1 MAKISANL
9 NVDDLI
15 DAMAEG
21 NVDAL
26 NFIMKMMQ
34 TNTEAV
40 PNILFLDKMEI
51 YGSKICVFWTDCC
64 GRDQAKVNET
74 VAYLKKEGVS
84 KEKIH
89 ENLNQ
94 AYAKPFI

>member
-1 MAKISANL
+1 MAKIRANL

-21 NVDAL
+21 NSDAL
-26 NFIMKMMQ
+26 NFIMEMMR
-34 TNTEAV
+34 TNAKAV
-40 PNILFLDKMEI
+40 TNILFLDNMEI

-64 GRDQAKVNET
+64 GRDQSKVNET
-74 VAYLKKEGVS
+74 IAFLKKEGIS

-89 ENLNQ
+89 ENLSQ
-94 AYAKPFI
+94 CYAKPFI

>member
-1 MAKISANL
+1 MAKINNNL
-9 NVDDLI
+9 TVDDLI
-15 DAMAEG
+15 DAMADG
-21 NVDAL
+21 NADAL
-26 NFIMKMMQ
+26 MFIKEMMQ
-34 TNTEAV
+34 TNAKAV

-51 YGSKICVFWTDCC
+51 YGSKLCVFWTDCC
-64 GRDQAKVNET
+64 GRDQSKVNET
-74 VAYLKKEGVS
+74 IDFLKKEGVS

>member
-26 NFIMKMMQ
+26 NFIMEMMR
-34 TNTEAV
+34 TNAKAV
-40 PNILFLDKMEI
+40 TNILFLDNMEI